1 VVSNQFTPSTL
12 PRRGGLALL
21 ATIALSL
28 FAGAGVPAASTGL
41 VAAFS
46 FNEGAGALAGDASG
60 LNNNGSVVGATWSAA
75 GKFGKALSFS
85 STRQSYVSVNDAA
98 SLHLTALTL
107 EAWVSPSS
115 LSGSWRTVI
124 LKERPGGMAYA
135 LYANNDA
142 SRPVGQV
149 YTTTEQSAPGTVQLP
164 LNVWTHL
171 AATFGGGVLKLYV
184 NGAQVSSVSVSGAV
198 IASNGLLKIG
208 GNAIWGEW
216 FNGLIDEV
224 RVYNRALTAAEIQTD
239 MSTPVQSDTVTPTAP
254 GTPTVTGRTQTSV
267 SLSWTAST
275 DNVGVAGYGLYRNG
289 VLVGTSPT
297 TGGTVSGLACATT
310 YTLGVDAY
318 DQAGNRSAQST
329 TTAAT
334 TACDTAPPTVQLTA
348 PSAGSTLSGNVTVT
362 ASAQDDVAVAG
373 VQFRLDGQ
381 DLGAEDTAAPYSFV
395 WNTATTPNGAHTLA
409 AVARDASGNRTT
421 SAGVT
426 LTVQNQPAPQFVVD
440 SPITGLD
447 QPTQMI
453 FTPDGRMLILERA
466 GTVLV
471 VQPGANQADATPFLQ
486 LSTVST
492 SDERG
497 ALGIVLDP
505 GFATN
510 GFFYVMYTH
519 SSLLNRVSRFTA
531 VGNVAA
537 ASTERVIWQN
547 DVPAAIYHQG
557 GGLAFGAD
565 GDLYISVGDNL
576 DRDSA
581 QSLDSFNGKILRL
594 RSDGTVPTDNP
605 FFDGTGSNKDAI
617 WALGLRNPFRFTID
631 PTDGRMLIGDVGEG
645 SWEEVDVGQRGAN
658 YGWPTCEGDCGQP
671 GLVDPLFTYPH
682 NGRDASIT
690 GGFVYHG
697 GQFGGDFEGSY
708 FYADYAQNVIRRL
721 TFDASG
727 AVTADLPFVPAD
739 GQVDGPSGD
748 PVDLVQGPDGSLYYV
763 DIGPLDVA
771 KSGAI
776 RRVRNINGNA
786 PPIASASATPTTGAP
801 PLQVSFSSAGSSDP
815 ESAALSYSWTFGD
828 GGVSTSANPSHT
840 YAAEGTYT
848 ARLAVSDGVN
858 TTFAAPMQITV
869 GRPPTPT
876 ITAPANGSTFQA
888 GQLIS
893 LSGSATDPRDG
904 TLSGSSLTWTVV
916 FHHETHEHPGPGPFT
931 GSTAS
936 FTTPTSGHDFTGNTS
951 YEIVLT
957 ATNSAGLSS
966 STSVTILPS
975 KVNVTY
981 TSSPPGLS
989 VVVDSLAHTTPYTFD
1004 SLVGFQHTLDAPSP
1018 QSLGTGNYT
1027 FSSWSDGGART
1038 HVVTVPGADQTL
1050 TANFAASS
1058 GPPPGLVAAYG
1069 FDEASGTT
1077 VKDASG
1083 NGNDGTISNATRTAA
1098 GKNAGALSFNGTSAL
1113 VTVPA
1118 APSLDLTT
1126 GMTLEAWVNPSALGG
1141 SWRTVIF
1148 KERTGGMLYSL
1159 YANNG
1164 SANRPVGQVF
1174 LGGAEQNAVGTAA
1187 LPLNTWTHLA
1197 ATYDGTALRLY
1208 VNGALTS
1215 TLAVSG
1221 ALTKTTSPLRIG
1233 GNSIWGEYFSGLI
1246 DDVRVYNRPLT
1257 AGEIGSDLASPVTG
1271 P

>member
-1 VVSNQFTPSTL
+1 
-12 PRRGGLALL
+12 
-21 ATIALSL
+21 
-28 FAGAGVPAASTGL
+28 
-41 VAAFS
+41 
-46 FNEGAGALAGDASG
+46 
-60 LNNNGSVVGATWSAA
+60 
-75 GKFGKALSFS
+75 
-85 STRQSYVSVNDAA
+85 
-98 SLHLTALTL
+98 
-107 EAWVSPSS
+107 
-115 LSGSWRTVI
+115 
-124 LKERPGGMAYA
+124 M
-135 LYANNDA
+135 
-142 SRPVGQV
+142 
-149 YTTTEQSAPGTVQLP
+149 
-164 LNVWTHL
+164 
-171 AATFGGGVLKLYV
+171 
-184 NGAQVSSVSVSGAV
+184 
-198 IASNGLLKIG
+198 LKIG
-208 GNAIWGEW
+208 GNAVWNEW

-224 RVYNRALTAAEIQTD
+224 RLYNRALTAAEIQAD
-239 MSTPVQSDTVTPTAP
+239 MTTPVQSDAVAPTAP
-254 GTPTVTGRTQTSV
+254 GSLTVIGRTQTSV
-267 SLSWTAST
+267 SLSWAAST

-297 TGGTVSGLACATT
+297 TGGTVSGLACGTT

-318 DQAGNRSAQST
+318 DQAGNRSAQSA

-348 PSAGSTLSGNVTVT
+348 PSAGSTVSGNVTVN

-381 DLGAEDTAAPYSFV
+381 DLGAEDTSAPYSFA
-395 WNTATTPNGAHTLA
+395 WNTAAAPNGAHTLA

-421 SAGVT
+421 SASVT
-426 LTVQNQPAPQFVVD
+426 VTVQNQPAPQFVVD
-440 SPITGLD
+440 RPITGLD

-453 FTPDGRMLILERA
+453 LTPDGRMLILERT

-486 LSTVST
+486 LSSVST

-505 GFATN
+505 GFASN

-531 VGNVAA
+531 VGNAAA

-565 GDLYISVGDNL
+565 GYLYVSVGDNL

-658 YGWPTCEGDCGQP
+658 YGWPTCEGNCGQP

-748 PVDLVQGPDGSLYYV
+748 PCRPGARARRLPLLRRHRPARRCEQRCHPPRAEHQRECAAGRFGERGADIRCSAAPGLVLE
-763 DIGPLDVA
+763 
-771 KSGAI
+771 
-776 RRVRNINGNA
+776 RRLVRPRG
-786 PPIASASATPTTGAP
+786 
-801 PLQVSFSSAGSSDP
+801 
-815 ESAALSYSWTFGD
+815 AALSYSWTFGD
-828 GGVSTSANPSHT
+828 GAVSTSANPSHT
-840 YAAEGTYT
+840 YASEGTFT

-858 TTFAAPMQITV
+858 TTFAAPMSITV

-904 TLSGSSLTWTVV
+904 TLSGSSLNWVVV
-916 FHHETHEHPGPGPFT
+916 FHHETHQHPGPGPFT
-931 GSTAS
+931 GTTAS

-966 STSVTILPS
+966 STSVTIFPR

-989 VVVDSLAHTTPYTFD
+989 IVVDSLSQTTPYTFD
-1004 SLVGFQHTLDAPSP
+1004 SLIGFQHTLDAPSP
-1018 QSLGTGNYT
+1018 QSLGGSNYT

-1069 FDEASGTT
+1069 FNEASGTT

-1083 NGNDGTISNATRTAA
+1083 NGNDGTIANATRTSA
-1098 GKNAGALSFNGTSAL
+1098 GKNAGALSFNGTSAI
-1113 VTVPA
+1113 VTIPA
-1118 APSLDLTT
+1118 TPSLDLTT
-1126 GMTLEAWVNPSALGG
+1126 G
-1141 SWRTVIF
+1141 
-1148 KERTGGMLYSL
+1148 
-1159 YANNG
+1159 
-1164 SANRPVGQVF
+1164 
-1174 LGGAEQNAVGTAA
+1174 
-1187 LPLNTWTHLA
+1187 
-1197 ATYDGTALRLY
+1197 
-1208 VNGALTS
+1208 
-1215 TLAVSG
+1215 
-1221 ALTKTTSPLRIG
+1221 
-1233 GNSIWGEYFSGLI
+1233 
-1246 DDVRVYNRPLT
+1246 
-1257 AGEIGSDLASPVTG
+1257 
-1271 P
+1271 